1 MGTISDIKRQIWI
14 VRTAFQTLGKV
25 WSARD
30 ITAATTK
37 LQIYEILVLS
47 CFLYNS
53 ETWTVNYSSEQR
65 LNVIE
70 MVSLRIL
77 GVTRWDGLHNDDIK
91 KRLHLQ
97 KDTTRAGPGGASA
110 ML

>member
-1 MGTISDIKRQIWI
+1 M
-14 VRTAFQTLGKV
+14 
-25 WSARD
+25 
-30 ITAATTK
+30 
-37 LQIYEILVLS
+37 YETCLELL
-47 CFLYNS
+47 LYNS

-70 MVSLRIL
+70 MACLGIL
-77 GVTRWDGLHNDDIK
+77 GVTRWDGLHNGDIK